1 MSEQS
6 RKVANAIN
14 RRNRTRAT
22 MHGTA
27 ERPRLSVIIS
37 NRHISAQL
45 INDDTSKSMTA
56 VSTAGKPIK
65 GTMTERATA
74 LGVEFAKKAK
84 TIKVSK
90 IVLDRG
96 DKKYHGRIK
105 AFADAARENGLEF

>member
-6 RKVANAIN
+6 RKVSNAIS
-14 RRNRTRAT
+14 RKNRTRAR
-22 MHGTA
+22 MHGTSD
-27 ERPRLSVIIS
+27 RPRLSVIIS

-45 INDDTSKSMTA
+45 IDDDTKKSITA

-65 GTMTERATA
+65 GNMTERATL
-74 LGVEFAKKAK
+74 LGAEFAKKAK
-84 TIKVSK
+84 SIKVSK
-90 IVLDRG
+90 VVLDRG